1 LDKINL
7 GLIFGG
13 KSEEHE
19 VSIMSARSV
28 CKYAEKEKYN
38 IIPIAVDKKGNWL
51 NSKES
56 LKFLNNHD
64 LKEVPES
71 EINVN
76 KGLKKFLNNKFDIV
90 FPLIHGPYGE
100 DGKIQGFLELLEIP
114 YIGANVLSSAVG
126 MDKGIMKKL
135 FDYNGLKQ
143 TEFITVKKNNDYKIK
158 LKQFLEKNS
167 FPLFVKPANLGSS
180 IGISKVY
187 NIKDLDKAIKEAF
200 IYDSKAIIEKHIN
213 AREIECSV
221 LGKDKIIASLPGE
234 IIPANDFYDYQSKY
248 EDDKTKLV
256 IPADLDSDLIEKI
269 RSISIKAFE
278 IIEGEGLARVD
289 FFVTKDNII
298 YINEINTIPG
308 FTNYSMY
315 PKLWEA
321 SGLSYSKLIDKLVE
335 ISLS

>member
-13 KSEEHE
+13 QSEEHE

-28 CKYAEKEKYN
+28 FKYAKNNKYN
-38 IIPIAVDKKGNWL
+38 IIPIAVDKNGNWIS
-51 NSKES
+51 SKES
-56 LKFLNNHD
+56 FNLLKNPNI
-64 LKEVPES
+64 KEVPKS
-71 EINVN
+71 NNTVN
-76 KGLKKFLNNKFDIV
+76 KGLEKFLENDFDTI

-114 YIGANVLSSAVG
+114 YIGANVLSSAIG
-126 MDKGIMKKL
+126 MDKGVMKKL
-135 FDYNGLKQ
+135 FDYNKLNQ
-143 TEFITVKKNNDYKIK
+143 PDFITVKENDNYTEK
-158 LKQFLEKNS
+158 LEGLMENNS

-187 NIKDLDKAIKEAF
+187 NKQELDHAIKLAF
-200 IYDSKAIIEKHIN
+200 KYDNKAIIENYIK

-221 LGKDKIIASLPGE
+221 LGNDKIIASLPGE
-234 IIPANDFYDYQSKY
+234 IIPAHDFYDYQSKY
-248 EDDKTKLV
+248 EDDKTKLI
-256 IPADLDSDLIEKI
+256 IPADLDKNLIEDIKK
-269 RSISIKAFE
+269 ISIKAFE
-278 IIEGEGLARVD
+278 IIEGTGLARVD
-289 FFVTKDNII
+289 FFLTDDNDI

-308 FTNYSMY
+308 FTEYSMY

-321 SGLSYSKLIDKLVE
+321 SGLSFSKLIDKLVE

>member
-1 LDKINL
+1 MDKINL

-28 CKYAEKEKYN
+28 YKYAKKSKYN

-51 NSKES
+51 SSKDS
-56 LKFLNNHD
+56 LSLLNNNK
-64 LKEVPES
+64 LKKVPES
-71 EINVN
+71 KNNVN
-76 KGLKKFLNNKFDIV
+76 KGLDKFLNNNFDLI

-114 YIGANVLSSAVG
+114 YIGAGVLSSAVG

-135 FDYNGLKQ
+135 FDYNNLKQ
-143 TEFITVKKNNDYKIK
+143 TEFITVKKKNDYKIK
-158 LKQFLEKNS
+158 LEQFLDKIT

-187 NIKDLDKAIKEAF
+187 NIKDLDEAIDEAF
-200 IYDSKAIIEKHIN
+200 KYDSKAVIEEHIN

-234 IIPANDFYDYQSKY
+234 IIPAHDFYDYQSKY
-248 EDDKTKLV
+248 EDKKTKLV
-256 IPADLDSDLIEKI
+256 IPADLDDVLIEEIK
-269 RSISIKAFE
+269 SISIKAFE

-289 FFVTKDNII
+289 FFVTKDNIV

-308 FTNYSMY
+308 FTKYSMY

>member
-1 LDKINL
+1 MDKINL

-28 CKYAEKEKYN
+28 YKYAKKDKYN

-51 NSKES
+51 SSKES
-56 LKFLNNHD
+56 LKLLNNHE

-71 EINVN
+71 EVNIN
-76 KGLKKFLNNKFDIV
+76 KGLEKFLENEFDII

-135 FDYNGLKQ
+135 FEYNNLKQ
-143 TEFITVKKNNDYKIK
+143 TDFITVKKNSNYKIK
-158 LKQFLEKNS
+158 LEQFLDKIS

-200 IYDSKAIIEKHIN
+200 KYDSKAVIEKHID

-234 IIPANDFYDYQSKY
+234 IIPAHDFYDYQSKY
-248 EDDKTKLV
+248 EDGKTKLV
-256 IPADLDSDLIEKI
+256 IPADLDSNLIEKI
-269 RSISIKAFE
+269 KSISIKAFE

-289 FFVTKDNII
+289 FFVTKDNIV

-308 FTNYSMY
+308 FTKYSMY